1 MSATLSMPGEPSAI
15 TTPARGRTRA
25 RNVLYVANSSK
36 IGGANRSLID
46 LISRLDRSR
55 YRSHL
60 VMATDGPMSEWA
72 RTAAIPYH
80 IVAGDDWSGRRDL
93 VRRAVRLLALLAARR
108 IDIVH
113 AMAPTCYRAAGVAAR
128 VTGALRVVHLG
139 YPPEPGELERSF
151 VSGPDAVLGCY
162 HQQAMEAAPE
172 VARLAPRC
180 RVIGVPNGIDLE
192 RFSPRPSAAAAVRAS
207 FGVENRPLVLIVGH
221 LSEVKGYPTFLR
233 AARTI
238 ANAVPD
244 CAFAALGGE
253 TVSPGY
259 GKVLHDMA
267 VGLGLANRVRFLGW
281 RPDVADVLQA
291 ADVVTLPSRAEGL
304 PLAVLEAMACARPV
318 VATPVGGVPDA
329 VVNEETGLLVPPDD
343 PRRLAAA
350 ILRLLRDR
358 ETAARMGA
366 AGRRRVESS
375 FSLESFASGVEAVYR
390 DLLTPAPRLATA

>member
-1 MSATLSMPGEPSAI
+1 MVATRRDP
-15 TTPARGRTRA
+15 
-25 RNVLYVANSSK
+25 RNVLYVTNSAN

-46 LISRLDRSR
+46 LITRLDRSR
-55 YRSHL
+55 YRPRL
-60 VMATDGPMSEWA
+60 VLATEGRMSEWA
-72 RTAAIPYH
+72 RTAGIPYD
-80 IVAGDDWSGRRDL
+80 IVTGDDWSGRRGL
-93 VRRAVRLLALLAARR
+93 VSRAARMLALLAARR
-108 IDIVH
+108 IDVVH
-113 AMAPTCYRAAGVAAR
+113 AMAPTCYRAAGLAAR

-151 VSGPDAVLGCY
+151 LSGPDAVLGCY
-162 HQQAMEAAPE
+162 HQQATEAAPE

-207 FGVENRPLVLIVGH
+207 LGFENRPLVLIVGH

-238 ANAVPD
+238 ANAVPE

-253 TVSPGY
+253 TVSRGY
-259 GKVLHDMA
+259 GNVLSDMA
-267 VGLGLANRVRFLGW
+267 VDLGLADRVRFLGW

-329 VVNEETGLLVPPDD
+329 VVDEVTGLLIPPDD
-343 PRRLAAA
+343 PHRLAAA

-358 ETAARMGA
+358 DTAGRMGA
-366 AGRRRVESS
+366 AGRRRVEES
-375 FSLESFASGVEAVYR
+375 FSLEGFASGVEAVYH
-390 DLLTPAPRLATA
+390 DLLPPAPAASR

>member
-1 MSATLSMPGEPSAI
+1 
-15 TTPARGRTRA
+15 
-25 RNVLYVANSSK
+25 LYVTNSAN

-46 LISRLDRSR
+46 LIMRLDRSR
-55 YRSHL
+55 YRPQL
-60 VMATDGPMSEWA
+60 VLATDGRMSEWA
-72 RTAAIPYH
+72 RTAGIPYH
-80 IVAGDDWSGRRDL
+80 IVGGDDWSGRRGL
-93 VRRAVRLLALLAARR
+93 VSRAARLLALLAARR

-113 AMAPTCYRAAGVAAR
+113 AMAPTCYRAAGLAAR
-128 VTGALRVVHLG
+128 VAGAVRVVHLG

-151 VSGPDAVLGCY
+151 LSGPDAVLGCY
-162 HQQAMEAAPE
+162 HQQATEAAPE

-207 FGVENRPLVLIVGH
+207 LGFENRPLVLIVGH
-221 LSEVKGYPTFLR
+221 LSEVKGYPTFLQ

-238 ANAVPD
+238 ANAVPE

-253 TVSPGY
+253 TVSRGY
-259 GKVLHDMA
+259 GSVLSDMA
-267 VGLGLANRVRFLGW
+267 VDLGLADRVRFLGW

-329 VVNEETGLLVPPDD
+329 VVDEVTGLLVPPDD
-343 PRRLAAA
+343 PHRLATA
-350 ILRLLRDR
+350 ILRLLCDPD
-358 ETAARMGA
+358 TAGRMGA
-366 AGRRRVESS
+366 AGRRRVEES
-375 FSLESFASGVEAVYR
+375 FSLVGFASGVEAVYR
-390 DLLTPAPRLATA
+390 ELLAPAHHLATA